1 MTRTPVTVA
10 AVDTLTLSVLYNK
23 AGITSMQEDRAVVNE
38 GYLVSFIG
46 AQEPGGP
53 VFALVKAPSDEAYA
67 AIDEAFAGNI
77 NIANTPVR
85 SFLGE
90 TPPAPEVGVS
100 RKQLRLALEELGLR
114 DAVEKAVAASEAKVQ
129 IWWQDS
135 ANFLKSNEMVQ
146 AMAAGL
152 GVTPEA
158 LDQLWLLA
166 ATKA

>member
-1 MTRTPVTVA
+1 MTRTPITVA
-10 AVDTLTLSVLYNK
+10 AVDQMTLFALLIQ
-23 AGITSMQEDRAVVNE
+23 AGVGSMSEDRVVWSNGFAVSYIGSQEE
-38 GYLVSFIG
+38 GG
-46 AQEPGGP
+46 A
-53 VFALVKAPSDEAYA
+53 VFALVKAPDDAAYA
-67 AIDEAFAGNI
+67 LIDAAFAGNVDI
-77 NIANTPVR
+77 TNAPVR
-85 SFLGE
+85 VFLGD
-90 TPPAPEVGVS
+90 AVPEPVVT
-100 RKQLRLALEELGLR
+100 RRQLREALSEMTLLE
-114 DAVEKAVAASEAKVQ
+114 AVEQAVAASDVKVQ